1 MIGFFFIELVLLSLL
16 CSIFIFLLEQNQDLM
31 KETLISQ
38 SEEVFNS
45 INFLINSKLNSVSKE
60 LLLFNQHINIKNNY
74 KLNIDNFAECKISDS
89 KIQISENQFNI
100 EDIDKLDNRSKKIEY
115 ILYNDFLNNIALY
128 TPNGDENNIDNKK
141 ICYSVSILK
150 SIFAKNI
157 INK

>member
-1 MIGFFFIELVLLSLL
+1 MKVVYNLIKYPLIYIMIGFFFIELVLLSLL

-45 INFLINSKLNSVSKE
+45 INFLINSKLNSVSNE

-100 EDIDKLDNRSKKIEY
+100 EDIDKLDNRSKKLNIFY
-115 ILYNDFLNNIALY
+115 IM
-128 TPNGDENNIDNKK
+128 
-141 ICYSVSILK
+141 
-150 SIFAKNI
+150 IF
-157 INK
+157 